1 MSIKLTEFE
10 STINN
15 KVNGLLATIN
25 TLRIEI
31 QLREDTINS
40 LQSENSKLNAAIK
53 ELKTQNE

>member
-40 LQSENSKLNAAIK
+40 LRSENSKLNAAIK